1 MTICPCPE
9 SREHDEDAAG
19 EVLSP
24 AASYYM
30 KEILWGGL
38 LQATLSSQI

>member
-1 MTICPCPE
+1 MTICRPGRKTGDMMKTLPE
-9 SREHDEDAAG
+9 RFSLRQH
-19 EVLSP
+19 P
-24 AASYYM
+24 IM